1 MLQTSNLSYHYPR
14 GEAIQ
19 FPDIECRAGQTHLVL
34 GQSGS
39 GKTTLLN
46 LIAGLLKPKEGS
58 VVIDGESI
66 NQLSGTKLD
75 KFRGRNIGLIFQEPH
90 FVQSLTVVENIML
103 AQKLAGK
110 KPERQKVQELLT
122 QLGIAGKTAS
132 RPAQLSS
139 GERQRTAIARAIIN
153 KPALLL
159 ADEPT
164 SALDDYNCKAVVQ
177 LLEELAEKN
186 KSALVVV
193 THDSR
198 LKSLIENK
206 TTLN

>member
-1 MLQTSNLSYHYPR
+1 MLQTNNLSYNYPR
-14 GEAIQ
+14 GEAIH

-34 GQSGS
+34 GRSGS

-46 LIAGLLKPKEGS
+46 LIAGLLKPKAGS

-66 NQLSGTKLD
+66 NELSGTSLD

-110 KPERQKVQELLT
+110 KPERQKALELLT
-122 QLGIAGKTAS
+122 QLGIAGKASS
-132 RPAQLSS
+132 RPAELSS

-164 SALDDYNCKAVVQ
+164 SALDDDNCRAVVK